1 MPDQPLTP
9 DRRTLEIDP
18 AEIDTPPRASFVE
31 LGVVSCFSFLR
42 GASDAVDLAMAARAA
57 GYDAIGIAD
66 ANSMA
71 GVVRMHT
78 EAKTLKLRPVI
89 GCRIETVEGLAFL
102 AYPRD
107 RAAYGRLCK
116 LISAGRMQTLD
127 GEWQT
132 KGECAI
138 NLKMLAAHGEDVQL
152 ILLPPRDLDA
162 VFAIE
167 VESNVVPLRDADEQ
181 GGKMMRLTAPF
192 PELLPHLTDQFP
204 TLRHLAGSHLHT
216 GDDIARIDRLDA
228 LARAH
233 GLTLLATNDVHYAGP
248 EKRPLQDVMTA
259 IRHKTTVARAGHLLH
274 GNGERYLKPP
284 HIMEKLF
291 ERWPH
296 AITAA
301 REVADACR
309 FSLDELR
316 YEYPEEIYPGGMEPQ
331 EYLESATWEGAKW
344 RYPNGLPDS
353 VREIL
358 HKELALIGKMDLA
371 RYFLT
376 IKDIVDFAREKVNP
390 PILCQGRGSAANSAV
405 CFCLGITSVDPA
417 HHQLLFDRFISEDRK
432 EPPDIDVDFE
442 HERREEVIQYLY
454 RKYGRHR
461 AGLTATVIHYRPR
474 MAIREVGKAM
484 GLSEDVTST
493 LAKTVWGGWGR
504 EIGEAHVAETGM
516 DITDPHLKRVLAL
529 TRQMI
534 GMPRHLSQHVGGFI
548 LTEGALTETVPIGN
562 GAMPER
568 SFIEWDKD
576 DIEALGILKV
586 DVLALGMLTCI
597 KKCLDLLEDHHDH
610 PLELATVP
618 REDPETYAMLR
629 KGDSLGVF
637 QVESRA
643 QMNMLPRLRPREFY
657 DLVIQVAIVRPGP
670 IQGDMVHP
678 YLKRRRGA
686 EQVQIPAPSPE
697 HGPPDELSSILERT
711 LGVPIFQEQA
721 MKIALDAAKFS
732 SLEANRLRK
741 AMATFRSRGMVD
753 ELQDMMVERMVKR
766 GYDRDFAQ
774 RCFNQIRGFGEY
786 GFPESHAASFAHLV
800 YVSSWLKCHFPA
812 AFGCALLNSQPM
824 GFYAPAQIVRDAAEH
839 GVAVRSAD
847 VNCSDWDCTLEDMR
861 EEVFF
866 AQRRRGRRGTDRA
879 EGAFPATIQE
889 DDAVEEGMRLRRRCE
904 TSASLRDNQST
915 DFVVSHGCPREQNP
929 DKGRQDRH
937 LSLRL
942 GLRQIDGLPEHIAA
956 RLIAERA
963 ENGPYADVRELQD
976 RAGLSPAHIERLASA
991 DAFTSLGLPRRQ
1003 ALWDARSLVAGPDLP
1018 LFRAAAE
1025 RDEGAEKRAVQLPH
1039 MPLSEEVV
1047 ADYQTTRLSLKAHP
1061 MAFLRPD
1068 LAERGFV
1075 RACDLR
1081 DRKFRSMVQ
1090 VAGVVLIRQQPGSAK
1105 GVCFITLED
1114 ETGVINLV
1122 VWPDLK
1128 EKQRKV
1134 VMGARLIE
1142 VRGRVEYDDE
1152 VIHVIAHHMTDATHR
1167 LHALSDDM
1175 LEAPLARADHVTS
1188 PLPSKF
1194 GPRKEADIPPEGDTE
1209 KARPIEP
1216 WEPPPANNRECGN
1229 HTNGGRGHPRNARII
1244 PKSRDFH

>member
-1 MPDQPLTP
+1 MPDAPLTP
-9 DRRTLEIDP
+9 DKRRIEIDP
-18 AEIDTPPRASFVE
+18 DGVDPPPCAPFVE
-31 LGVVSCFSFLR
+31 LGLVSCFSFLR
-42 GASDAVDLAMAARAA
+42 GSSDAVDLVTTARML
-57 GYDAIGIAD
+57 GYDALGITD
-66 ANSMA
+66 ANTMA
-71 GVVRMHT
+71 GVVRVHT

-89 GCRIETVEGLAFL
+89 GCRIETVESLAFL
-102 AYPRD
+102 AYPKT
-107 RAAYGRLCK
+107 RAAYGRLCR
-116 LISAGRMQTLD
+116 LISQGRMQTLS
-127 GEWQT
+127 GEWQD
-132 KGECAI
+132 KGVCEIDLA
-138 NLKMLAAHGEDVQL
+138 MLAAHSEGVQL
-152 ILLPPRDLDA
+152 ILLPPDNLDA
-162 VFAIE
+162 RFTIAVR
-167 VESNVVPLRDADEQ
+167 SNVIPFRHPGLDPGSRFSSDIDAEEAGPRLAGRGDDRVELTVP
-181 GGKMMRLTAPF
+181 F
-192 PELLPHLTDQFP
+192 SNILPHLTAQLP
-204 TLRHLAGSHLHT
+204 TLRHLAAAYLYR

-228 LARAH
+228 MARAH
-233 GLTLLATNDVHYAGP
+233 GLALLATNDVHYHAP
-248 EKRPLQDVMTA
+248 ERRPLNDVMTA
-259 IRHKTTVARAGHLLH
+259 IRHKTTVEAAGQLLH
-274 GNGERYLKPP
+274 ANAERYLKSPAQ
-284 HIMEKLF
+284 MVRLF
-291 ERWPH
+291 ARWPH
-296 AITAA
+296 AIMASRA
-301 REVADACR
+301 IADSCT
-309 FSLDELR
+309 FSLDELQ
-316 YEYPEEIYPGGMEPQ
+316 YEYPDEILPEGMSPQ
-331 EYLESATWEGAKW
+331 AFLEQETWEGTKR
-344 RYPNGLPDS
+344 RYPSGLPET
-353 VREIL
+353 VRKTLE
-358 HKELALIGKMDLA
+358 KELALIGKLDLA

-376 IKDIVDFAREKVNP
+376 IKDIVDFARTGVDP

-405 CFCLGITSVDPA
+405 CYCLGITSVDPA
-417 HHQLLFDRFISEDRK
+417 KHALLFDRFISEERK

-461 AGLTATVIHYRPR
+461 AGLCATVIHYRPR

-484 GLSEDVTST
+484 GLSEDVTAS
-493 LAKTVWGGWGR
+493 LARTVWGGWGR
-504 EIGEAHVAETGM
+504 EIGENHVAETGM
-516 DITDPHLKRVLAL
+516 DITDPHLKRVLKL
-529 TRQMI
+529 TSQMI

-548 LTEGALTETVPIGN
+548 LTQGDLIETVPIGN
-562 GAMPER
+562 GAMPDR

-597 KKCLDLLEDHHDH
+597 KKCFDLLEDHHQR
-610 PLELATVP
+610 PLQLATVP

-686 EQVQIPAPSPE
+686 EQVVIPAPSPQ

-753 ELQDMMVERMVKR
+753 ELQDMMVERMVNR
-766 GYDRDFAQ
+766 GYDRDFAE

-812 AFGCALLNSQPM
+812 AFACALLNSQPM

-839 GVAVRSAD
+839 GVGVLAAD
-847 VNCSDWDCTLEDMR
+847 VNCSDWDCTLEDIPPR
-861 EEVFF
+861 DGEGDHPQDGGGAPFGTVSIPLHQTSSGSPPHAGED
-866 AQRRRGRRGTDRA
+866 RGR
-879 EGAFPATIQE
+879 
-889 DDAVEEGMRLRRRCE
+889 L
-904 TSASLRDNQST
+904 
-915 DFVVSHGCPREQNP
+915 
-929 DKGRQDRH
+929 DRH
-937 LSLRL
+937 IALRL
-942 GLRQIDGLPEHIAA
+942 GLRQIDGLPEHVAA
-956 RLIAERA
+956 KLVAERI
-963 ENGPYADVRELQD
+963 ENGPYRDVAELRD
-976 RAGLSPAHIERLASA
+976 RAGLAPSHVERLASA
-991 DAFTSLGLPRRQ
+991 DAFQSLNLPRRQ
-1003 ALWDARSLVAGPDLP
+1003 ALWDARSLIAAPDLP

-1025 RDEGAEKRAVQLPH
+1025 RDEGAEKARTALPV

-1061 MAFLRPD
+1061 MAFLRAD

-1081 DRKFRSMVQ
+1081 ERKFRSMVQ
-1090 VAGVVLIRQQPGSAK
+1090 VAGVVLIRQRPGSAK

-1114 ETGVINLV
+1114 ETGVVNLV

-1134 VMGARLIE
+1134 VMGARLME

-1152 VIHVIAHHMTDATHR
+1152 VIHIIAQHMTDATHMLSR
-1167 LHALSDDM
+1167 LSDDA
-1175 LEAPLARADHVTS
+1175 LQYQLARADHVNS
-1188 PLPSKF
+1188 PLPSGKIN
-1194 GPRKEADIPPEGDTE
+1194 PRDDLRQGDDDPAHQSAIRPPI
-1209 KARPIEP
+1209 RPRDLIDELP
-1216 WEPPPANNRECGN
+1216 NTG
-1229 HTNGGRGHPRNARII
+1229 GHPRNVRII